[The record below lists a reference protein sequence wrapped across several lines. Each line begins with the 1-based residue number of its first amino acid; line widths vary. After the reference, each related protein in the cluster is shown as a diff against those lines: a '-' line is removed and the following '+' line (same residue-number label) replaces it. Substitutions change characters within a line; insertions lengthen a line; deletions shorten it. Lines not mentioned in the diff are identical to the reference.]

1 MVVFLVCCETKL
13 TYEILISFEDV
24 IIVQNQ
30 ALNATDIKLPW
41 RQKFGWATGDF
52 AQNLIYTTISTY
64 LLFFYTNVYGLPAAD
79 AATMFLIVRLIDAIN
94 DPIVGTF
101 IDKHTTRFGKYR
113 GYLLYMG
120 LPLAVL
126 AMLCFYVP
134 DFSQMGKLVY
144 AYVTYVGLSVIYTTV
159 NIPYGSLN
167 AAMTRNNKEL
177 VSMSSIRMFLANMG
191 SLTVSFGVPV
201 CVKLFSGGYYSGAAS
216 KMGWFLT
223 MVVYGIAGALVLV
236 FCFSQST
243 ERIHMPAD
251 TEASVSVKD
260 LFHQL
265 KINQPLRILAIFF
278 IITFGLM
285 SVVNS
290 VGAYYMTYN
299 AHNAGLMQWY
309 NLLGTLPAFL
319 TVPITPWLN
328 RKLGTQV
335 LMQGSLLVIVI
346 GFLIMFMV
354 PATNITWTF
363 IGRAIEAAGVT
374 LSTGFQ
380 WALVPQVITYGEW
393 KTGKRENGIVN
404 AIVGFFFKFGMALGG
419 VIPGYVLAAYGFVA
433 NHQQTA
439 HSLFGIRMTTT
450 IIPIIVTIL
459 AMIVFAFYR
468 LTDEKIE
475 QMNKEISQRS
485 AAKD

>member
-1 MVVFLVCCETKL
+1 MIYLQKVATN
-13 TYEILISFEDV
+13 S
-24 IIVQNQ
+24 
-30 ALNATDIKLPW
+30 TDIKLSW
-41 RQKFGWATGDF
+41 QQKFGWATGDF

-64 LLFFYTNVYGLPAAD
+64 LLFFYTNVYGLPAVD

-120 LPLAVL
+120 LPLAVM
-126 AMLCFYVP
+126 AILCFYVP
-134 DFSQMGKLVY
+134 DFSQLGKLIY
-144 AYVTYVGLSVIYTTV
+144 AYVTYVGLSIIYTTV

-177 VSMSSIRMFLANMG
+177 VSMSSIRMFLANLG
-191 SLTVSFGVPV
+191 SLAVSFGVPV
-201 CVKLFSGGYYSGAAS
+201 CVKLFSSGYYSGDAS
-216 KMGWFLT
+216 KTGWFLT
-223 MVVYGIAGALVLV
+223 MIVYGVVGALVLV

-243 ERIHMPAD
+243 EHIKMSAD
-251 TEASVSVKD
+251 TEATVSVGD

-265 KINQPLRILAIFF
+265 KINGPLRVLAIFF

-309 NLLGTLPAFL
+309 NLLGTLPAFI

-335 LMQGSLLVIVI
+335 LMQGSLIIIII
-346 GFLIMFMV
+346 GFLIMFLV
-354 PATNITWTF
+354 PATDIFWTF
-363 IGRAIEAAGVT
+363 TGRTIEAAGVT

-393 KTGKRENGIVN
+393 KTGKRENGIIN

-439 HSLFGIRMTTT
+439 RSLFGIRMTTT
-450 IIPIIVTIL
+450 IIPIIVTIF
-459 AMIVFAFYR
+459 AMVVFAFYK

-475 QMNKEISQRS
+475 KMNNEIQRRNLNNI
-485 AAKD
+485 

>member
-1 MVVFLVCCETKL
+1 MIYL
-13 TYEILISFEDV
+13 
-24 IIVQNQ
+24 QNV
-30 ALNATDIKLPW
+30 ATNSTDIKLSW
-41 RQKFGWATGDF
+41 QQKFGWATGDF

-64 LLFFYTNVYGLPAAD
+64 LLFFYTNVYGLPAVD

-101 IDKHTTRFGKYR
+101 IDKHTTSFGKYR

-120 LPLAVL
+120 LPLAVM
-126 AMLCFYVP
+126 AILCFYVP
-134 DFSQMGKLVY
+134 DFSQLGKLIY
-144 AYVTYVGLSVIYTTV
+144 AYVTYVGLSIIYTTV

-177 VSMSSIRMFLANMG
+177 VSMSSIRMFLANLG
-191 SLTVSFGVPV
+191 SLAVSFGVPV
-201 CVKLFSGGYYSGAAS
+201 CVKLFSGGYYSGDAS
-216 KMGWFLT
+216 KTGWFLT
-223 MVVYGIAGALVLV
+223 MIVYGVVGALVLV

-243 ERIHMPAD
+243 EHIKMSAD
-251 TEASVSVKD
+251 TEATVSVGD

-265 KINQPLRILAIFF
+265 KINGPLRVLAIFF

-309 NLLGTLPAFL
+309 NLLGTLPAFI

-335 LMQGSLLVIVI
+335 LMQGSLIIVII
-346 GFLIMFMV
+346 GFLIMFLV
-354 PATNITWTF
+354 PATDIFWTF
-363 IGRAIEAAGVT
+363 TGRTIEAAGVT

-393 KTGKRENGIVN
+393 KTGKRENGIIN

-439 HSLFGIRMTTT
+439 RSLFGIRMTTT
-450 IIPIIVTIL
+450 IIPIIVTIF
-459 AMIVFAFYR
+459 AMIVFAFYK

-475 QMNKEISQRS
+475 KMNNEIQRRNLNNI
-485 AAKD
+485 

>member
-1 MVVFLVCCETKL
+1 MGPGRKLFKIKRLQTTKMVVFLVCCETKL

-201 CVKLFSGGYYSGAAS
+201 CVNLWWLLLRCSIQDGLVPDDGR
-216 KMGWFLT
+216 LRDRR
-223 MVVYGIAGALVLV
+223 GI
-236 FCFSQST
+236 S
-243 ERIHMPAD
+243 
-251 TEASVSVKD
+251 
-260 LFHQL
+260 
-265 KINQPLRILAIFF
+265 
-278 IITFGLM
+278 
-285 SVVNS
+285 
-290 VGAYYMTYN
+290 
-299 AHNAGLMQWY
+299 AGL
-309 NLLGTLPAFL
+309 L
-319 TVPITPWLN
+319 
-328 RKLGTQV
+328 
-335 LMQGSLLVIVI
+335 
-346 GFLIMFMV
+346 
-354 PATNITWTF
+354 
-363 IGRAIEAAGVT
+363 
-374 LSTGFQ
+374 FQ
-380 WALVPQVITYGEW
+380 PV
-393 KTGKRENGIVN
+393 
-404 AIVGFFFKFGMALGG
+404 
-419 VIPGYVLAAYGFVA
+419 
-433 NHQQTA
+433 
-439 HSLFGIRMTTT
+439 
-450 IIPIIVTIL
+450 
-459 AMIVFAFYR
+459 
-468 LTDEKIE
+468 D
-475 QMNKEISQRS
+475 
-485 AAKD
+485 

>member
-1 MVVFLVCCETKL
+1 MIYL
-13 TYEILISFEDV
+13 
-24 IIVQNQ
+24 QNI
-30 ALNATDIKLPW
+30 ATNNTDIKLSW
-41 RQKFGWATGDF
+41 QQKFGWATGDF

-64 LLFFYTNVYGLPAAD
+64 LLFFYTNVYGLPAVD

-120 LPLAVL
+120 LPLAVM
-126 AMLCFYVP
+126 AILCFYVP
-134 DFSQMGKLVY
+134 NFSQLGKLIY
-144 AYVTYVGLSVIYTTV
+144 AYVTYVGLSIIYTTV

-177 VSMSSIRMFLANMG
+177 VSMSSIRMFLANLG
-191 SLTVSFGVPV
+191 SLAVSFGVPV
-201 CVKLFSGGYYSGAAS
+201 CVKLFSGGYYSGDAS
-216 KMGWFLT
+216 KTGWFLT
-223 MVVYGIAGALVLV
+223 MIVYGVVGALVLV

-243 ERIHMPAD
+243 EHIKMSAD
-251 TEASVSVKD
+251 TEATVSVGD

-265 KINQPLRILAIFF
+265 KINGPLRVLAIFF

-309 NLLGTLPAFL
+309 NLLGTIPAFI

-335 LMQGSLLVIVI
+335 LMQGSLIIIII
-346 GFLIMFMV
+346 GFLIMFLV
-354 PATNITWTF
+354 PATDIFWTF
-363 IGRAIEAAGVT
+363 TGRTIEAAGVT

-393 KTGKRENGIVN
+393 KTGKRENGIIN

-439 HSLFGIRMTTT
+439 RSLFGIRMTTT
-450 IIPIIVTIL
+450 IIPIIVTIF
-459 AMIVFAFYR
+459 AMIVFAFYK

-475 QMNKEISQRS
+475 KMNNEIQRRNLNNI
-485 AAKD
+485 